1 MKTKILKS
9 SQIDEAVSFL
19 RNGELVALPTET
31 VYGLAADATNEEA
44 VSKIFSA
51 KGRPSDHPLI
61 VHLDSF
67 DKVIDWVEEIPD
79 NAKKLADY
87 FWPGPLTLI
96 FRRKKTVSYLI
107 TGGLE
112 TIALRIPKHPIAL
125 RVIEKLGTAVAAPS
139 ANAHKRTSP
148 TKPEHVLKTL
158 SGKIAAII
166 DGGRCSIGLESTI
179 IDITRTT
186 PIILRPGAI
195 TALMIEQVLNIE
207 IQEQLE
213 HQEKV
218 PGNMQAHYQ
227 PEKPLFLLSI
237 EEIKRRIKQENNVAI
252 MHYSDITKRK
262 NATHY
267 KMPKDKTEYARV
279 LYETL
284 YSIDSTYVDKIFVE
298 KPPFRNEWLDI
309 NDRLHKAS
317 SK

>member
-1 MKTKILKS
+1 MKTKTLKS

-67 DKVIDWVEEIPD
+67 AKVIDWVEEIPD
-79 NAKKLADY
+79 SAKKLADS

-166 DGGRCSIGLESTI
+166 DGGGCSIGLESTI

-252 MHYSDITKRK
+252 MHYSDITRRK
-262 NATHY
+262 NAIHY

-279 LYETL
+279 LYEAL
-284 YSIDSTYVDKIFVE
+284 YSIDSTHVDKIFVE